1 MKRILAIAAAAILA
15 TAVTACGST
24 GSTISVGG
32 NPAPGQ
38 PPGAGNPPG
47 ISTTAAVYTAG
58 WLIKVA
64 NQTGQPFNFGN
75 WALVF
80 YDASG
85 NELGSLHYST
95 EVVYSND
102 PAGSSASSPLT
113 MTGCAQLI
121 MPGQELAC
129 AGVFPAGTTA
139 PAGTH
144 SAIVADVAP
153 ASP

>member
-1 MKRILAIAAAAILA
+1 MKTARILASLALAAALA
-15 TAVTACGST
+15 ACGGTS
-24 GSTISVGG
+24 STISTGG

-47 ISTTAAVYTAG
+47 ISTTARVYTAG

-80 YDASG
+80 YDSSG
-85 NELGSLHYST
+85 NELGSLFYST
-95 EVVYSND
+95 EIVYSNE
-102 PAGSSASSPLT
+102 PAGSSADAPLA

-121 MPGQELAC
+121 MPGQEESC
-129 AGVFPAGTTA
+129 AGLFPTGTAAPAGTTRA
-139 PAGTH
+139 VA
-144 SAIVADVAP
+144 ADVAP